1 MKKSESVRLKGGI
14 ADCRKAE
21 NRNLM
26 GEIQLIS
33 NY

>member
-21 NRNLM
+21 ELNSEKQKI
-26 GEIQLIS
+26 EI
-33 NY
+33 